1 MNKARKEIKEIQ
13 DLPYFKE
20 EYAAQL
26 EGMGITTLEE
36 LLDGLT
42 DEDQYK
48 KIVDELVGVGEKIAD
63 HWIELIEE
71 ALAQGAESMPAEEPE
86 ASESEEPEAEEK
98 AEEAAET
105 EIVEEAAP
113 AAEVVEEKAY
123 VAQLKPELT
132 PEKREA
138 LAKRE
143 EISSRRPHFKRAEWF
158 RFKRLGESWHK
169 PRGIHNK
176 MRRHYGYRPPVVSIG
191 YRGPKEVRG
200 YHSSGFQEVM
210 VHNPSQLEKV
220 DGKTQAVRVGGGV
233 GYKKR
238 LAIEKRADELG
249 IRVLNRTG

>member
-1 MNKARKEIKEIQ
+1 MSPAKKQIKEIS
-13 DLPYFKE
+13 DLPYYKE
-20 EYAAQL
+20 EYGAQL
-26 EGMGITTLEE
+26 KAMGIQNLEE
-36 LLDGLT
+36 LLDALN
-42 DEDQYK
+42 DEKQRK
-48 KIVDELVGVGEKIAD
+48 VIVDELKGVGEKKAD
-63 HWIELIEE
+63 HWIEVIEE
-71 ALAQGAESMPAEEPE
+71 ALAEGAESAPALEPE
-86 ASESEEPEAEEK
+86 AKTEQKEEPMD
-98 AEEAAET
+98 
-105 EIVEEAAP
+105 V
-113 AAEVVEEKAY
+113 VVEEKIADVIVEKSDY
-123 VAQLKPELT
+123 VPERKPELS
-132 PEKREA
+132 PEKKVA

-143 EISSRRPHFKRAEWF
+143 EIASRRPHFKRSEWF

-176 MRRHYGYRPPVVSIG
+176 MRRHYGYRPPMVSIG

>member
-1 MNKARKEIKEIQ
+1 MSQAKKKIEKIS
-13 DLPYFKE
+13 DLPYYKE
-20 EYAAQL
+20 EYGPQL
-26 EGMGITTLEE
+26 EAMGIHDLEE
-36 LLDGLT
+36 LLDALN
-42 DEDQYK
+42 DEKQYK
-48 KIVDELVGVGEKIAD
+48 LIVDELKGVGEKKAD

-71 ALAQGAESMPAEEPE
+71 SLAEGAESMPAT
-86 ASESEEPEAEEK
+86 ESEAKAEEK
-98 AEEAAET
+98 EVPMDVVIEEKIAGT
-105 EIVEEAAP
+105 IVEKDE
-113 AAEVVEEKAY
+113 Y
-123 VAQLKPELT
+123 VAERKPELT
-132 PEKREA
+132 PEKKIA

-143 EISSRRPHFKRAEWF
+143 EIASRRPHFKRSEWF
-158 RFKRLGESWHK
+158 RFKRLGVSWHR

-210 VHNPSQLEKV
+210 VHNPSQLETV
-220 DGKTQAVRVGGGV
+220 DAKTQAVRVGGGV

>member
-1 MNKARKEIKEIQ
+1 MSPAKKQIKEIS
-13 DLPYFKE
+13 DLPYYKE
-20 EYAAQL
+20 EYGPQL
-26 EGMGITTLEE
+26 EAMGIHNLEE
-36 LLDGLT
+36 LLDALS
-42 DEDQYK
+42 DEEQYQ
-48 KIVDELVGVGEKIAD
+48 KIVEELKGIGAKKAD

-71 ALAQGAESMPAEEPE
+71 SLAEGAESMPSTEPE
-86 ASESEEPEAEEK
+86 AKPEEKEEPK
-98 AEEAAET
+98 
-105 EIVEEAAP
+105 V
-113 AAEVVEEKAY
+113 EVVEERIESVIIEGKEEYEAER
-123 VAQLKPELT
+123 KPELT
-132 PEKREA
+132 PEKKAA

-143 EISSRRPHFKRAEWF
+143 EIASRRPHFKRSEWF

-200 YHSSGFQEVM
+200 YHSSGFQEVL

-220 DGKTQAVRVGGGV
+220 DAKTQAVRVGGGV

>member
-1 MNKARKEIKEIQ
+1 MSKGKKEIKEIA
-13 DLPYFKE
+13 DLPYYKE
-20 EYAAQL
+20 EYGAQL
-26 EGMGITTLEE
+26 DGMGIHTLEE
-36 LLDGLT
+36 LLDALT
-42 DEDQYK
+42 DEEQYK
-48 KIVDELVGVGEKIAD
+48 KIVDELKGVGEKKAD

-71 ALAQGAESMPAEEPE
+71 ALAQGAESMPAEEPVE
-86 ASESEEPEAEEK
+86 AEPEAKEEPK
-98 AEEAAET
+98 T

-113 AAEVVEEKAY
+113 AAEVVEKEQY
-123 VAQLKPELT
+123 VAQRKPELT
-132 PEKREA
+132 PEKRDA
-138 LAKRE
+138 MAKRQ
-143 EISSRRPHFKRAEWF
+143 EIASRRPHFKRSEWF

-176 MRRHYGYRPPVVSIG
+176 MRRHYGYRPPIVSIG

-220 DGKTQAVRVGGGV
+220 DARTQAVRVGGGV

>member
-1 MNKARKEIKEIQ
+1 MSQAKKKIEKIS
-13 DLPYFKE
+13 DLPYYKE
-20 EYAAQL
+20 EYGPQL
-26 EGMGITTLEE
+26 EAMGIHDLEE
-36 LLDGLT
+36 LLDALN
-42 DEDQYK
+42 DEKQYK
-48 KIVDELVGVGEKIAD
+48 FIVDELKGVGEKKAD

-71 ALAQGAESMPAEEPE
+71 TLAEGAESMPATE
-86 ASESEEPEAEEK
+86 AKTEEK
-98 AEEAAET
+98 EVPMDVVIEEKIAET
-105 EIVEEAAP
+105 IVEKGE
-113 AAEVVEEKAY
+113 Y
-123 VAQLKPELT
+123 VAERKPELT
-132 PEKREA
+132 PEKKIA

-143 EISSRRPHFKRAEWF
+143 EIASRRPHFKRSEWF
-158 RFKRLGESWHK
+158 RFKRLGVSWHR

-220 DGKTQAVRVGGGV
+220 DAKTQAVRVGGGV

>member
-1 MNKARKEIKEIQ
+1 MSQAKKKIEKIS
-13 DLPYFKE
+13 DLPYYKE
-20 EYAAQL
+20 EYGPQL
-26 EGMGITTLEE
+26 EAMGIHDLEE
-36 LLDGLT
+36 LLDALN
-42 DEDQYK
+42 DEKQYK
-48 KIVDELVGVGEKIAD
+48 VIVDELKGVGEKKAD

-71 ALAQGAESMPAEEPE
+71 ALAEGAESMPAAEPE
-86 ASESEEPEAEEK
+86 AKTEEK
-98 AEEAAET
+98 EVPMDVVIEEKIAET
-105 EIVEEAAP
+105 IVEKGE
-113 AAEVVEEKAY
+113 Y
-123 VAQLKPELT
+123 VAERKPELT
-132 PEKREA
+132 PEKKIA
-138 LAKRE
+138 LARRE
-143 EISSRRPHFKRAEWF
+143 EIASRRPHFKRSEWF

-220 DGKTQAVRVGGGV
+220 DAKTQAVRVGGGV

>member
-1 MNKARKEIKEIQ
+1 MPATGSEAKAEE
-13 DLPYFKE
+13 KE
-20 EYAAQL
+20 EPMDVVI
-26 EGMGITTLEE
+26 E
-36 LLDGLT
+36 
-42 DEDQYK
+42 
-48 KIVDELVGVGEKIAD
+48 EKIAD
-63 HWIELIEE
+63 I
-71 ALAQGAESMPAEEPE
+71 
-86 ASESEEPEAEEK
+86 
-98 AEEAAET
+98 
-105 EIVEEAAP
+105 IVEKGE
-113 AAEVVEEKAY
+113 Y
-123 VAQLKPELT
+123 VAERKPELT
-132 PEKREA
+132 PEKKIA
-138 LAKRE
+138 LARRE
-143 EISSRRPHFKRAEWF
+143 EIASRRPHFKRSEWF

-220 DGKTQAVRVGGGV
+220 DAKTQAVRVGGGV